1 MTNRRTFFKKPLDK
15 LKRMI
20 KESDQPNDVSAEKNF
35 RALMSDFTSADLQSE
50 MMRMDIDPANL
61 SEDQMLEIIYTK
73 MASKNEIN

>member
-1 MTNRRTFFKKPLDK
+1 MTNRRTFLKKPLDK

>member
-35 RALMSDFTSADLQSE
+35 RALMSDFTSADLQNE
-50 MMRMDIDPANL
+50 LMRMDIDPANL

-73 MASKNEIN
+73 MASKTK

>member
-35 RALMSDFTSADLQSE
+35 RALMSDFTSADLQNE
-50 MMRMDIDPANL
+50 LMRMDIDPANL

>member
-1 MTNRRTFFKKPLDK
+1 MTNRRTFLKKPLDK

-35 RALMSDFTSADLQSE
+35 RALMSDFTSADLQNE
-50 MMRMDIDPANL
+50 LMRMDIDPANL

-73 MASKNEIN
+73 MASKTK